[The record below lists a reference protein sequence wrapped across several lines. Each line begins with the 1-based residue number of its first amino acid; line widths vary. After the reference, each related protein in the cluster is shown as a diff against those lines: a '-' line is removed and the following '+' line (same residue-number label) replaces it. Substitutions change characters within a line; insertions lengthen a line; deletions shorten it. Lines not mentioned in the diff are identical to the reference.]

1 MNDTV
6 IKIQAYNEFEAGM
19 AKLEEV
25 SNFLPDATTKEGYE
39 KSKRIALDIGKVK
52 SKLEKVRV
60 SEKSYWLEGGR
71 QVQTQAKEIEVRL
84 VNLIE
89 PHKEA
94 YKAVDNA
101 EKLKKQKRQDEA
113 TAKIETIAIMI
124 ETAEHLDSVG
134 VSELMEQCEQFDTE
148 NGLWELTNDGIACK
162 LRVGKKLLDMYLTK
176 QQNEA
181 NEKELA
187 ELRAKQAIQDQKDH
201 DARIAKQA
209 SEQAEKDKQEAIER
223 EEQAKANQLK
233 AEQDKIK
240 TEKRLKEL
248 DKQYKIDAE
257 MQKEAAIE
265 RARQAKIEAENQ
277 AEESAKRARQ
287 EEQAKFKAQKEAH
300 EKHQA
305 ELEANKRH
313 VGAICKATKESLIQ
327 ECELD
332 EDTAVKVTKA
342 IAKKL
347 IANLI
352 VQY

>member
-84 VNLIE
+84 INLIE

-113 TAKIETIAIMI
+113 TAKIEAIAIMI

-148 NGLWELTNDGIACK
+148 SGLWELTNDAIACK
-162 LRVGKKLLDMYLTK
+162 LRVSKKLLDMYLTK

-209 SEQAEKDKQEAIER
+209 SEQAEKDKQ
-223 EEQAKANQLK
+223 QAVDDKEKA
-233 AEQDKIK
+233 D
-240 TEKRLKEL
+240 
-248 DKQYKIDAE
+248 
-257 MQKEAAIE
+257 
-265 RARQAKIEAENQ
+265 QAKIEADNRLIEQKKKSKIDAEN
-277 AEESAKRARQ
+277 ALVESKRLADEASENARLLEVKRQ
-287 EEQAKFKAQKEAH
+287 DDEREADRVQS
-300 EKHQA
+300 EK
-305 ELEANKRH
+305 LESNKKH
-313 VGAICKATKESLIQ
+313 VGVICKATKESLMQ

-332 EDTAVKVTKA
+332 EATAKKVTKA

>member
-84 VNLIE
+84 IKIQK
-89 PHKEA
+89 PHLDL
-94 YKAVDNA
+94 YKAIDNA

-124 ETAEHLDSVG
+124 EAAEYLDSVG
-134 VSELMEQCEQFDTE
+134 VSELMEQCENFDTE
-148 NGLWELTNDGIACK
+148 NGLWELTNDAIACK

-209 SEQAEKDKQEAIER
+209 SEQAEKDKQ
-223 EEQAKANQLK
+223 QAVDDKEKA
-233 AEQDKIK
+233 D
-240 TEKRLKEL
+240 
-248 DKQYKIDAE
+248 
-257 MQKEAAIE
+257 
-265 RARQAKIEAENQ
+265 QAKIEADNRLIEQKKKSKIDAEN
-277 AEESAKRARQ
+277 ALVESKRLADEASENARLLEVKRQ
-287 EEQAKFKAQKEAH
+287 DDEREADRVQS
-300 EKHQA
+300 EK
-305 ELEANKRH
+305 LESNKKH
-313 VGAICKATKESLIQ
+313 VGVICKATKESLMQ

-332 EDTAVKVTKA
+332 EATAKKVTKA